1 MAIGR
6 ITGQMLS
13 SQLNRNTTD
22 LKFSTTGET
31 NLLVLDA
38 SNDRIGIGTASP
50 TVQFETTGS
59 AIIGTDLT
67 VTGNLTVNGSTTTI
81 NTTNLTVDDK
91 NIELAHSLSGQAPTD
106 AAADGGGIILKGDTD
121 HTILWS
127 NANNSWD
134 FSENVSVAT
143 GSAFQINNSNV
154 LDANNLTLENIQIA
168 GNVITSASNAD
179 ISLQPSGT
187 GKVVIE
193 GIQIDGTVITGV
205 DSTVISFGGNKLSG
219 VGEPTG
225 ESDVATKSYVDSQVG
240 SANTLTLGDDASNSA
255 SVNLNSGENLK
266 FKSGNSMTLSVSG
279 NTVTSALNDRITVDE
294 IAAKDSSAVSIQ
306 SPTQLDSTLQV
317 AGTSSL
323 VGDTTIANDITISSG
338 SITSTSGTIN
348 FGNEI
353 LTTTGDVNAN
363 DITLSGNIDM
373 TANASITIGSGDSTS
388 DFIVNFDGTD
398 AYITKSATSGETY
411 IRSRNFSIQNNDG
424 TQTFIT
430 GGHGGA
436 TELYHGGV
444 AGPALTTTVSGGISI
459 PNGTLLVNVIASGD
473 STSVRIDDSLGVD
486 GSLDV
491 GGTFTIANGQGI
503 TAILD
508 EDNFA
513 SDSAT
518 ALATQ
523 QSIKAYVD
531 SQVSASNT
539 LTIGDDGSTEISL
552 NLDDVL
558 NVKGGNSITSS
569 VAGDSLTFAL
579 DDRITV
585 DEIAAK
591 DSSAV
596 SVQSPLQLDS
606 TLQVAGI
613 GTIGSIQISG
623 NVISSTDS
631 SQINFGQHQ
640 LTDVA
645 DPTQASDVATKS
657 YVDSQTSSIVTQIG
671 ISDSASNRSD
681 LTLGTNDLEFRQGDS
696 ITPTVA
702 GTGVTFNL
710 NDNITVN
717 QIGAKDSTAVSI
729 TSNTQVDGTLQV
741 SGASTLVGNVS
752 SSGSVTAGTSFIIG
766 GADLNE
772 TDLEKLDGITD
783 GTGAANK
790 ALVLDASQDI
800 TSGVNVFT
808 ATTGDFQTVK
818 VNTIESDDST
828 AVTVNDGLQVNGN
841 FGFNEGV
848 TVTQILDEDNFSSNS
863 ATALA
868 TQQSI
873 KAYVDAVAEGLHV
886 HASVKAATT
895 QTLALESGDTVT
907 YDNGSSGVGATL
919 TLSTGIS
926 TLDGYTLVDGDRIL
940 IKNESNTSHN
950 GIYIR
955 TSSTVLTR
963 ATDFDT
969 SAEIQGGDFFFVTLG
984 TLNGSNGYVQTE
996 ISISV
1001 GSTAII
1007 FSQFSGAGQITAGD
1021 GMTKTGNTL
1030 DVNVDDSTIE
1040 INSDT
1045 LRVKDAGI
1053 TNVKLA
1059 KSTITV
1065 VGDDSTGTAVS
1076 LGETFKIAGGE
1087 SLNASVSADTLTIN
1101 LDDDITVN
1109 QIGAKDS
1116 TAVSI
1121 TSPVQ
1126 VTGALNTDT
1135 SLQIAGSTLVDGILD
1150 EDNMASNSATKLAT
1164 QQSIKAY
1171 VDSVAG
1177 GTITLG
1183 DSASNSGSVN
1193 INAGQDLEFRSGD
1206 SLTLTVL
1213 GNGVTAALNDNITVN
1228 QIGAKDSTAVSITSA
1243 LQTTSIQSSGAVTVN
1258 GTFTIG
1264 TGSGVTTILD
1274 EDTLSSDSDTALATQ
1289 QSIKAYVDS
1298 QITASNTLTLGDDAS
1313 SEISLNLDDVLN
1325 VKGGNSI
1332 TSSVAGDSLT
1342 FALDSNISV
1351 NQIGALD
1358 STAINITS
1366 PVYVSGALNTDTS
1379 LQIAGS
1385 TLIDGI
1391 LDEDN
1396 MVSNSATKLAT
1407 QQSIKAYVDSV
1418 AGGTITLGD
1427 SASNT
1432 GSVDINAGQD
1442 LEFRAGNSITPTV
1455 SGNGVTIALDNN
1467 IVVDAISSASSTFVR
1482 INDSL
1487 ETEAAQINSTLT
1499 VDGDAQI
1506 KGNLTVQG
1514 TTTYI
1519 ETTNTKISDPLL
1531 LLNNGNSGGADI
1543 DSGIMIERG
1552 SAGNNAV
1559 LYWNEGDDRFK
1570 AVLTTAGQEATTVSD
1585 DSYATLNVGGLVM
1598 GSESVVITSILD
1610 EDNFASDSATALATQ
1625 QSIKAYVDSVAGGTI
1640 TLGDSASNAG
1650 SVNIN
1655 AGQDLE
1661 FRSGDS
1667 ITMTVSGNGVTA
1679 ALNDDITVNQIGAKD
1694 STAVSITSA
1703 LQTTSIQSSGNVNVN
1718 GTFTIGTGSGVTT
1731 ILDEDTLSS
1740 DSDTALA
1747 TQQSIKAYVDSQVA
1761 ASNTLTLG
1769 DDASSEI
1776 SLNLD
1781 DVLNVKGGNSIT
1793 SSVAGDS
1800 LTFALDANITVNQ
1813 IGALDSTAI
1822 NITSPVYVS
1831 GALNTDTSLVIA
1843 GSTLI
1848 DGILDE
1854 DNMASDS
1861 ATKLATQQS
1870 IKAYVDSVAGGTIT
1884 LGDSASNSGSVDI
1897 NAGQDLEFRAG
1908 NSITPTVSGNG
1919 VTIALDNNIVVDAIS
1934 SASSTFVRIN
1944 DSLETEAAQINSTLT
1959 VDGDAQIKGN
1969 LTVQGTTTYI
1979 ETTNTKISDPILL
1992 LNNGNSGEVD
2002 IDSGIMIER
2011 GSARNNAV
2019 LYWNEG
2025 DDRFKAVLTTAGQ
2038 EATTVS
2044 DDSYA
2049 TLNVGGLVMSA
2060 ESVVITSILDED
2072 NFASNSDTA
2081 LATQQSIKAY
2091 VDSVAGG
2098 TITLGDSASNAGSV
2112 DINGGQ
2118 DLEFRSGD
2126 SITLTVSGNGV
2137 TAALNDDI
2145 TVNQI
2150 GAKDS
2155 SAVSIT
2161 SPLQTSTI
2169 QASGNITVNGGT
2181 VSAGSGSTFGDLTL
2195 SDGSITDASG
2205 TIDFG
2210 DENLT
2215 LTGNITATGGTIT
2228 ANQFD
2233 VGTLSITDGQITDS
2247 DGTIGF
2253 NDINLDGID
2262 TLTASTIDT
2271 NIIQSTNSTKV
2282 NVQDSLEVDGSLDVG
2297 SNFTISNGTSIN
2309 AILDED
2315 NFASDSAT
2323 ALATQQ
2329 SIKAYVDTQ
2338 ISASSVASLNDIGDV
2353 DAASG
2358 NKLDGDILV
2367 VNDDSSNVFTLSSQ
2381 LTTGMRLPTGTT
2393 AQRPPIYSGV
2403 IRYNTETGLY
2413 EGSTDGSTWSAF
2425 AMAGNAETLT
2435 KDVFTGDGGATYN
2448 WSNITDPTSG
2458 DGNNGALGLIV
2469 YIDNVLQEPTQ
2480 NYTISP
2486 TAITFDSVVHSGAR
2500 IVVIQGFDGGAGGA
2514 GGGAGFTTITNSDV
2528 DSAVENID
2536 TFAVTTYR
2544 AAHYH
2549 YVIENDD
2556 ISEFQTGQIHVL
2568 HDGTSAQITE
2578 FGITRTGNNDLITF
2592 SVDIS
2597 GSDFRLRGSAQAPNS
2612 KIKLK
2617 RVHLEVQ

>member
-13 SQLNRNTTD
+13 SQLNRDTTD

-187 GKVVIE
+187 GNVLIE
-193 GIQIDGTVITGV
+193 GIQISGTVITGT

-279 NTVTSALNDRITVDE
+279 NTVTSALNDKITVDE

-317 AGTSSL
+317 AGASTFQ
-323 VGDTTIANDITISSG
+323 GDIVISSG
-338 SITSTSGTIN
+338 SITSASGTIN
-348 FGNEI
+348 FGDDI

-503 TAILD
+503 TAILDEDNMASNSANALATQQSIKAYVDSVAGGTITLGDSASNAGSVDINAGQDLEFRAGNSITPTVSGNGVTIALDNNIVVDAISSASSTFVRINDSLETEAAQINSTLTVDGDAQIKGNLTVQGTTTYIETTNTKVSDPLLLLNNGNSGGADIDSGIMIERGSAGNNAVFYWNEGDDRFKAVLSTSAESATSIADDSYATLNVGGLVMSAESVVITSILDEDNFASNSDTALATQQSIKAYVDSVAGGTITLGDSASNSGSVDINAGQDLEFRSGDSLTLTVAGNGVTAALNDNITVNQIGAKDSSAVSITSPLQTSTIQASGNITVNGGTVSAGSGSTFGDLTLANGSITDASGTIDFGDENLTLTGNITTTGGTVSATQFTAGTLTITDGQITDTDGTIGFNDINLDGIDQLTTSSIVTNVISSSASTSVVVNDGLQVDGSLDVGTNFTISNGTSINAILD

-752 SSGSVTAGTSFIIG
+752 SSGSITAGTSFIIG

-1342 FALDSNISV
+1342 FALDANISV

-1396 MVSNSATKLAT
+1396 
-1407 QQSIKAYVDSV
+1407 
-1418 AGGTITLGD
+1418 
-1427 SASNT
+1427 
-1432 GSVDINAGQD
+1432 
-1442 LEFRAGNSITPTV
+1442 F
-1455 SGNGVTIALDNN
+1455 
-1467 IVVDAISSASSTFVR
+1467 
-1482 INDSL
+1482 
-1487 ETEAAQINSTLT
+1487 
-1499 VDGDAQI
+1499 
-1506 KGNLTVQG
+1506 
-1514 TTTYI
+1514 
-1519 ETTNTKISDPLL
+1519 
-1531 LLNNGNSGGADI
+1531 
-1543 DSGIMIERG
+1543 
-1552 SAGNNAV
+1552 
-1559 LYWNEGDDRFK
+1559 
-1570 AVLTTAGQEATTVSD
+1570 
-1585 DSYATLNVGGLVM
+1585 
-1598 GSESVVITSILD
+1598 
-1610 EDNFASDSATALATQ
+1610 
-1625 QSIKAYVDSVAGGTI
+1625 
-1640 TLGDSASNAG
+1640 
-1650 SVNIN
+1650 
-1655 AGQDLE
+1655 
-1661 FRSGDS
+1661 
-1667 ITMTVSGNGVTA
+1667 
-1679 ALNDDITVNQIGAKD
+1679 
-1694 STAVSITSA
+1694 
-1703 LQTTSIQSSGNVNVN
+1703 
-1718 GTFTIGTGSGVTT
+1718 
-1731 ILDEDTLSS
+1731 
-1740 DSDTALA
+1740 
-1747 TQQSIKAYVDSQVA
+1747 
-1761 ASNTLTLG
+1761 
-1769 DDASSEI
+1769 
-1776 SLNLD
+1776 
-1781 DVLNVKGGNSIT
+1781 
-1793 SSVAGDS
+1793 
-1800 LTFALDANITVNQ
+1800 
-1813 IGALDSTAI
+1813 
-1822 NITSPVYVS
+1822 
-1831 GALNTDTSLVIA
+1831 
-1843 GSTLI
+1843 
-1848 DGILDE
+1848 
-1854 DNMASDS
+1854 ASDS

-1884 LGDSASNSGSVDI
+1884 LGDSASNAGSVDI
-1897 NAGQDLEFRAG
+1897 NAGQDLEFRSG
-1908 NSITPTVSGNG
+1908 DSITMTVSGNG
-1919 VTIALDNNIVVDAIS
+1919 VT
-1934 SASSTFVRIN
+1934 T
-1944 DSLETEAAQINSTLT
+1944 
-1959 VDGDAQIKGN
+1959 
-1969 LTVQGTTTYI
+1969 
-1979 ETTNTKISDPILL
+1979 
-1992 LNNGNSGEVD
+1992 
-2002 IDSGIMIER
+2002 
-2011 GSARNNAV
+2011 
-2019 LYWNEG
+2019 
-2025 DDRFKAVLTTAGQ
+2025 
-2038 EATTVS
+2038 
-2044 DDSYA
+2044 
-2049 TLNVGGLVMSA
+2049 
-2060 ESVVITSILDED
+2060 
-2072 NFASNSDTA
+2072 
-2081 LATQQSIKAY
+2081 
-2091 VDSVAGG
+2091 
-2098 TITLGDSASNAGSV
+2098 
-2112 DINGGQ
+2112 
-2118 DLEFRSGD
+2118 
-2126 SITLTVSGNGV
+2126 
-2137 TAALNDDI
+2137 ALNDNI

-2155 SAVSIT
+2155 TAVSITSNTQVDGTLQVSGTSTLVGNTTIAEDITIASGSITSASGSISFDNENLTTTGNITGSNITATGNIQVNGDLTVSGTTTSVNSTNLTVSDPLLILSETNSGGADVDSGIMVERGSAGNNAALYWNEGDDKFKAVLTTSQGDATSIVDTSVATIVANIESTGSSVFGDITVNQIGANDSSAVSIV

-2205 TIDFG
+2205 AIDFG

-2215 LTGNITATGGTIT
+2215 LTGNITTTGGTVSATQFT
-2228 ANQFD
+2228 A
-2233 VGTLSITDGQITDS
+2233 GTLTITDGQITDS

-2435 KDVFTGDGGATYN
+2435 KDVFTGDDGATYN

-2469 YIDNVLQEPTQ
+2469 YIDNIIQEPTQ

>member
-59 AIIGTDLT
+59 ALIGTDLT

-91 NIELAHSLSGQAPTD
+91 NIELAHSLSGQSPTD

-134 FSENVSVAT
+134 FSEHVNLSS
-143 GSAFQINNSNV
+143 GLAFKINNATV

-168 GNVITSASNAD
+168 GNVITSSSNAD

-193 GIQIDGTVITGV
+193 GIQIDGTVITGT

-317 AGTSSL
+317 AGASTFQ
-323 VGDTTIANDITISSG
+323 GDIVISSG
-338 SITSTSGTIN
+338 SITSASGTID
-348 FGNEI
+348 FGDDI

-508 EDNFA
+508 EDNMA
-513 SDSAT
+513 SNSAN

-531 SQVSASNT
+531 SVAGGTITLGDSASNT
-539 LTIGDDGSTEISL
+539 GSVDINAGQDLEFRAGNSITPTVSGNGVTIALDSDITVNSITSADSSFVRINDSLETEAAQINQTLTVDGDAQIKGNLTVQGTTTYIETTNTKISDPLLLLNNGNSGGADIDAGIMIERGSAGNNAVFYWNEGDDRFKAVLTTSGQEATSVTDSSYATLNVGGLVMGSESVVVTSILDEDTLSSDSDTAIPTQQSVKAYVDTEIAGLSQTIKVSDDTSTVLTLDLKNDTMSL
-552 NLDDVL
+552 A
-558 NVKGGNSITSS
+558 GGNSITSS
-569 VAGDSLTFAL
+569 
-579 DDRITV
+579 I
-585 DEIAAK
+585 
-591 DSSAV
+591 
-596 SVQSPLQLDS
+596 
-606 TLQVAGI
+606 
-613 GTIGSIQISG
+613 
-623 NVISSTDS
+623 
-631 SQINFGQHQ
+631 
-640 LTDVA
+640 
-645 DPTQASDVATKS
+645 
-657 YVDSQTSSIVTQIG
+657 
-671 ISDSASNRSD
+671 
-681 LTLGTNDLEFRQGDS
+681 
-696 ITPTVA
+696 
-702 GTGVTFNL
+702 
-710 NDNITVN
+710 
-717 QIGAKDSTAVSI
+717 
-729 TSNTQVDGTLQV
+729 
-741 SGASTLVGNVS
+741 
-752 SSGSVTAGTSFIIG
+752 
-766 GADLNE
+766 
-772 TDLEKLDGITD
+772 
-783 GTGAANK
+783 
-790 ALVLDASQDI
+790 
-800 TSGVNVFT
+800 
-808 ATTGDFQTVK
+808 
-818 VNTIESDDST
+818 
-828 AVTVNDGLQVNGN
+828 
-841 FGFNEGV
+841 
-848 TVTQILDEDNFSSNS
+848 
-863 ATALA
+863 
-868 TQQSI
+868 
-873 KAYVDAVAEGLHV
+873 
-886 HASVKAATT
+886 
-895 QTLALESGDTVT
+895 SGDTVT
-907 YDNGSSGVGATL
+907 
-919 TLSTGIS
+919 
-926 TLDGYTLVDGDRIL
+926 
-940 IKNESNTSHN
+940 
-950 GIYIR
+950 
-955 TSSTVLTR
+955 
-963 ATDFDT
+963 FD
-969 SAEIQGGDFFFVTLG
+969 
-984 TLNGSNGYVQTE
+984 LN
-996 ISISV
+996 
-1001 GSTAII
+1001 
-1007 FSQFSGAGQITAGD
+1007 
-1021 GMTKTGNTL
+1021 
-1030 DVNVDDSTIE
+1030 
-1040 INSDT
+1040 
-1045 LRVKDAGI
+1045 
-1053 TNVKLA
+1053 
-1059 KSTITV
+1059 
-1065 VGDDSTGTAVS
+1065 
-1076 LGETFKIAGGE
+1076 
-1087 SLNASVSADTLTIN
+1087 
-1101 LDDDITVN
+1101 DDITVN

-1116 TAVSI
+1116 SAVSI
-1121 TSPVQ
+1121 TSPLQTGTIQAAGNITVNGGT
-1126 VTGALNTDT
+1126 VTAGSGSSFGDLTLGDGSITDASGTIDFGDENLDTTGNITATGGTVTANQFDVGTLSITDGQITDT
-1135 SLQIAGSTLVDGILD
+1135 DGTIGFNDINLDGIDQLTTSSIVTNVISSSASTSVVVNDGLQVDGSLDVGTNFTISNGTSINAILD
-1150 EDNMASNSATKLAT
+1150 EDNMASDSDTALAT

-1206 SLTLTVL
+1206 SITLTVS
-1213 GNGVTAALNDNITVN
+1213 GNGVTADLNETISVDTITAGDSTAITMGSPVILNSTLKFNGDAQTITQILDEDNFASNSATALATQQSIKAYVDAVAQGLHVHASVHAITNTPLATITGDTVTYNNGSSGVGATLTLDTALDLGGGDIDGDTDLQVGDRIIVNGESTAAHNGIYVITTTSLLTRATDFDTPAEMAGGDFVFVTHGTLYADTGWVLGEPVTTVGTTNVEFIQFSGAGAFTAGDGLTLTGTEFSVNVDSSTIEINADTLRVKDAGITNVKLANSTITVVGDDSTGTAVSLGETFKIAGGESLNASVSADTLTVNLDDNITVN
-1228 QIGAKDSTAVSITSA
+1228 QIGAKDSSAVSITSA

-1298 QITASNTLTLGDDAS
+1298 
-1313 SEISLNLDDVLN
+1313 
-1325 VKGGNSI
+1325 
-1332 TSSVAGDSLT
+1332 
-1342 FALDSNISV
+1342 
-1351 NQIGALD
+1351 
-1358 STAINITS
+1358 
-1366 PVYVSGALNTDTS
+1366 
-1379 LQIAGS
+1379 
-1385 TLIDGI
+1385 
-1391 LDEDN
+1391 
-1396 MVSNSATKLAT
+1396 
-1407 QQSIKAYVDSV
+1407 
-1418 AGGTITLGD
+1418 
-1427 SASNT
+1427 
-1432 GSVDINAGQD
+1432 
-1442 LEFRAGNSITPTV
+1442 
-1455 SGNGVTIALDNN
+1455 
-1467 IVVDAISSASSTFVR
+1467 
-1482 INDSL
+1482 
-1487 ETEAAQINSTLT
+1487 
-1499 VDGDAQI
+1499 
-1506 KGNLTVQG
+1506 
-1514 TTTYI
+1514 
-1519 ETTNTKISDPLL
+1519 
-1531 LLNNGNSGGADI
+1531 
-1543 DSGIMIERG
+1543 
-1552 SAGNNAV
+1552 
-1559 LYWNEGDDRFK
+1559 
-1570 AVLTTAGQEATTVSD
+1570 
-1585 DSYATLNVGGLVM
+1585 
-1598 GSESVVITSILD
+1598 
-1610 EDNFASDSATALATQ
+1610 
-1625 QSIKAYVDSVAGGTI
+1625 VAGGTI

-1650 SVNIN
+1650 SVDIN

-1667 ITMTVSGNGVTA
+1667 ITMTVSGNGVTT
-1679 ALNDDITVNQIGAKD
+1679 ALNDNITVNQIGAKD
-1694 STAVSITSA
+1694 STAVSITSNTQVDGT
-1703 LQTTSIQSSGNVNVN
+1703 LQVSGTSTLVGN
-1718 GTFTIGTGSGVTT
+1718 TT
-1731 ILDEDTLSS
+1731 IAEDIT
-1740 DSDTALA
+1740 
-1747 TQQSIKAYVDSQVA
+1747 I
-1761 ASNTLTLG
+1761 ASG
-1769 DDASSEI
+1769 
-1776 SLNLD
+1776 
-1781 DVLNVKGGNSIT
+1781 SIT
-1793 SSVAGDS
+1793 SASGS
-1800 LTFALDANITVNQ
+1800 ISFGNENLTTTGNIT
-1813 IGALDSTAI
+1813 GS
-1822 NITSPVYVS
+1822 NIT
-1831 GALNTDTSLVIA
+1831 
-1843 GSTLI
+1843 
-1848 DGILDE
+1848 
-1854 DNMASDS
+1854 
-1861 ATKLATQQS
+1861 ATGNIQ
-1870 IKAYVDSVAGGTIT
+1870 VN
-1884 LGDSASNSGSVDI
+1884 GD
-1897 NAGQDLEFRAG
+1897 L
-1908 NSITPTVSGNG
+1908 TVSGTTTS
-1919 VTIALDNNIVVDAIS
+1919 V
-1934 SASSTFVRIN
+1934 
-1944 DSLETEAAQINSTLT
+1944 NST
-1959 VDGDAQIKGN
+1959 N
-1969 LTVQGTTTYI
+1969 LTV
-1979 ETTNTKISDPILL
+1979 SDPLLILSET
-1992 LNNGNSGEVD
+1992 NSGGADV
-2002 IDSGIMIER
+2002 DSGIMVER
-2011 GSARNNAV
+2011 GSAGNNAA

-2025 DDRFKAVLTTAGQ
+2025 DDKFKAVLTTSQGDA
-2038 EATTVS
+2038 
-2044 DDSYA
+2044 
-2049 TLNVGGLVMSA
+2049 
-2060 ESVVITSILDED
+2060 TSIV
-2072 NFASNSDTA
+2072 DT
-2081 LATQQSIKAY
+2081 
-2091 VDSVAGG
+2091 SVA
-2098 TITLGDSASNAGSV
+2098 TIVANIESTGSSV
-2112 DINGGQ
+2112 FG
-2118 DLEFRSGD
+2118 
-2126 SITLTVSGNGV
+2126 
-2137 TAALNDDI
+2137 DI

-2150 GAKDS
+2150 GANDS

-2169 QASGNITVNGGT
+2169 QASGNIVVNGGT
-2181 VSAGSGSTFGDLTL
+2181 VTAGSGSSFGDLTL

-2210 DENLT
+2210 DENLDT
-2215 LTGNITATGGTIT
+2215 TGNITATGGTVT

-2233 VGTLSITDGQITDS
+2233 VGTLSITDGQITDT

-2271 NIIQSTNSTKV
+2271 NVIQSTNSTKV

-2315 NFASDSAT
+2315 TLSSDSDT

-2338 ISASSVASLNDIGDV
+2338 IAASTVALLNDVGDV
-2353 DAASG
+2353 DAQAG
-2358 NKLDGDILV
+2358 DKQDGDVLV
-2367 VNDDSSNVFTLSSQ
+2367 VNDDSSNTFTLSSQ

-2403 IRYNTETGLY
+2403 IRYNTTTGLY

-2435 KDVFTGDGGATYN
+2435 KDVFTGNGGATYN
-2448 WSNITDPTSG
+2448 FSNITDPTSG

-2486 TAITFDSVVHSGAR
+2486 TAITFDSNVHSGAR

-2528 DSAVENID
+2528 DSAVETID
-2536 TFAVTTYR
+2536 SWAVTTYR

-2556 ISEFQTGQIHVL
+2556 VNEYQTGQIHVI
-2568 HDGTSAQITE
+2568 HDGTNALFTE
-2578 FGITRTGNNDLITF
+2578 FGALKSPGIDSTVGPNDLITF

-2597 GSDFRLRGSAQAPNS
+2597 GSDVRLRGSAQAPNC

-2617 RVHLEVQ
+2617 RIHLEVQ

>member
-1 MAIGR
+1 
-6 ITGQMLS
+6 
-13 SQLNRNTTD
+13 
-22 LKFSTTGET
+22 
-31 NLLVLDA
+31 
-38 SNDRIGIGTASP
+38 
-50 TVQFETTGS
+50 
-59 AIIGTDLT
+59 
-67 VTGNLTVNGSTTTI
+67 
-81 NTTNLTVDDK
+81 
-91 NIELAHSLSGQAPTD
+91 
-106 AAADGGGIILKGDTD
+106 
-121 HTILWS
+121 
-127 NANNSWD
+127 
-134 FSENVSVAT
+134 
-143 GSAFQINNSNV
+143 
-154 LDANNLTLENIQIA
+154 
-168 GNVITSASNAD
+168 
-179 ISLQPSGT
+179 
-187 GKVVIE
+187 
-193 GIQIDGTVITGV
+193 
-205 DSTVISFGGNKLSG
+205 
-219 VGEPTG
+219 
-225 ESDVATKSYVDSQVG
+225 
-240 SANTLTLGDDASNSA
+240 
-255 SVNLNSGENLK
+255 
-266 FKSGNSMTLSVSG
+266 
-279 NTVTSALNDRITVDE
+279 
-294 IAAKDSSAVSIQ
+294 
-306 SPTQLDSTLQV
+306 
-317 AGTSSL
+317 
-323 VGDTTIANDITISSG
+323 
-338 SITSTSGTIN
+338 
-348 FGNEI
+348 
-353 LTTTGDVNAN
+353 
-363 DITLSGNIDM
+363 
-373 TANASITIGSGDSTS
+373 
-388 DFIVNFDGTD
+388 
-398 AYITKSATSGETY
+398 
-411 IRSRNFSIQNNDG
+411 
-424 TQTFIT
+424 
-430 GGHGGA
+430 
-436 TELYHGGV
+436 
-444 AGPALTTTVSGGISI
+444 
-459 PNGTLLVNVIASGD
+459 
-473 STSVRIDDSLGVD
+473 
-486 GSLDV
+486 
-491 GGTFTIANGQGI
+491 
-503 TAILD
+503 
-508 EDNFA
+508 
-513 SDSAT
+513 
-518 ALATQ
+518 
-523 QSIKAYVD
+523 
-531 SQVSASNT
+531 
-539 LTIGDDGSTEISL
+539 
-552 NLDDVL
+552 
-558 NVKGGNSITSS
+558 
-569 VAGDSLTFAL
+569 
-579 DDRITV
+579 
-585 DEIAAK
+585 
-591 DSSAV
+591 
-596 SVQSPLQLDS
+596 
-606 TLQVAGI
+606 
-613 GTIGSIQISG
+613 
-623 NVISSTDS
+623 
-631 SQINFGQHQ
+631 
-640 LTDVA
+640 
-645 DPTQASDVATKS
+645 
-657 YVDSQTSSIVTQIG
+657 
-671 ISDSASNRSD
+671 
-681 LTLGTNDLEFRQGDS
+681 
-696 ITPTVA
+696 
-702 GTGVTFNL
+702 
-710 NDNITVN
+710 
-717 QIGAKDSTAVSI
+717 
-729 TSNTQVDGTLQV
+729 
-741 SGASTLVGNVS
+741 
-752 SSGSVTAGTSFIIG
+752 
-766 GADLNE
+766 
-772 TDLEKLDGITD
+772 
-783 GTGAANK
+783 
-790 ALVLDASQDI
+790 
-800 TSGVNVFT
+800 
-808 ATTGDFQTVK
+808 
-818 VNTIESDDST
+818 
-828 AVTVNDGLQVNGN
+828 
-841 FGFNEGV
+841 
-848 TVTQILDEDNFSSNS
+848 
-863 ATALA
+863 
-868 TQQSI
+868 
-873 KAYVDAVAEGLHV
+873 
-886 HASVKAATT
+886 
-895 QTLALESGDTVT
+895 
-907 YDNGSSGVGATL
+907 
-919 TLSTGIS
+919 
-926 TLDGYTLVDGDRIL
+926 
-940 IKNESNTSHN
+940 
-950 GIYIR
+950 
-955 TSSTVLTR
+955 
-963 ATDFDT
+963 
-969 SAEIQGGDFFFVTLG
+969 
-984 TLNGSNGYVQTE
+984 
-996 ISISV
+996 
-1001 GSTAII
+1001 
-1007 FSQFSGAGQITAGD
+1007 
-1021 GMTKTGNTL
+1021 
-1030 DVNVDDSTIE
+1030 
-1040 INSDT
+1040 
-1045 LRVKDAGI
+1045 
-1053 TNVKLA
+1053 VKLA

-1342 FALDSNISV
+1342 FALDSNISVNQIGALDSTAINITSPVYVSGALNTDTSLQIAGSTLIDGILDEDNFASDSATKLATQQSIKAYVDSQVAASNTLTLGDDASSEISLNLDDVLNVKGGNSITSSVAGDSLTFALDSNITV